1 MILESTYMADET
13 SDVAVLD
20 FGDFRREAF
29 AELDLVYTVARLIGG
44 TSGELDNAL
53 PAIMLMAYRTWSERP
68 AELRPRAWML
78 SLLINHLKADDS
90 ELLKSHGDDTVS
102 SKSPGDSPDG
112 TPSTLLVRRAIREMC
127 FEDREVLALC
137 DIAQLRYDE
146 AGIVL
151 GLSRSEIKDRLY
163 GARERLHARINVA

>member
-1 MILESTYMADET
+1 MIFEPTYTVGET
-13 SDVAVLD
+13 SDVAVLEY
-20 FGDFRREAF
+20 GDFRREAF

-68 AELRPRAWML
+68 PELRPRAWML
-78 SLLINHLKADDS
+78 GLLIDHLKADDP
-90 ELLKSHGDDTVS
+90 ELLKSRGEDAVS
-102 SKSPGDSPDG
+102 SESPEDSHDG

-137 DIAQLRYDE
+137 DVAQLRYDE
-146 AGIVL
+146 AGTVL